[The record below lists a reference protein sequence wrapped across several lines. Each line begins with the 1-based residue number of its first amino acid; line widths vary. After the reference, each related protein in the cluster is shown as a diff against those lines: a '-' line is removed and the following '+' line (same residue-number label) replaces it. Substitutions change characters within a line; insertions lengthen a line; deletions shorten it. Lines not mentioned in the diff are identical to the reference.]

1 MRWRNSAAMGTCK
14 MADVQNI
21 SDRQTMN
28 VVIVG
33 HVDHGKSTLVGRLL
47 ADTNTLG
54 DGKLEKVQET
64 CKRSGKQFEYAFLLD
79 ALEEEQGQGITI
91 DAARVFFR
99 TELRDYI
106 IIDAPGHIE
115 FLKNMVT
122 GAARAEAAVL
132 LIDAKEGVQENSRRH
147 GYLLSMLGIKQIVV
161 AVNKIDLVDYDQGA
175 FDAITEEYQEF
186 LSGIGVEPLQFIPVS
201 AREGDNIAERGGK
214 LDWYQGPTILQAL
227 DDLKKAAA
235 NEELPLR
242 MPVQDV
248 YKFNEVGDDRRI
260 VAGRIESGTLKAGD
274 EVIFLPSGKRAHV
287 ASLEVFN
294 APTPSQL
301 GPGDSA
307 SITLTEQLFVSRGE
321 VLSHLDS
328 KPSVSTR
335 LRVNL
340 FWLGKAPMQPGKRY
354 KLKLA
359 TASVEVTIDSI
370 DRVLD
375 ASELDSS
382 SDKGQIERHDVAELT
397 LRTRKPVAFDLS
409 AELESTG
416 RFVIVDGFDIA
427 GGGIVREALS
437 DNLETRRLERQLR
450 DMEWVRGDVT
460 PAMREEL
467 TGHEAAMIMFSG
479 SPDAGK
485 HDIARALEAA
495 LVRAGSHAYLLD
507 GKNVVLGID
516 ADIAF
521 DDIDELVRRFGE
533 VANILLDA
541 GLLVISTTN
550 VIGLADHRKIATQIA
565 PAPMFLVHVGASGD
579 ELADAADVC
588 IDPATAPLDAVA
600 TILAAFTQK
609 TS

>member
-1 MRWRNSAAMGTCK
+1 MP
-14 MADVQNI
+14 
-21 SDRQTMN
+21 SDTNTSERQTMN

-64 CKRSGKQFEYAFLLD
+64 CRRSGKQFEYAFLLD

-99 TELRDYI
+99 TDLRDYI

-161 AVNKIDLVDYDQGA
+161 AVNKIDLVDYNEGA
-175 FDAITEEYQEF
+175 FRAITEEYQEF
-186 LSGIGVEPLQFIPVS
+186 LSGIGVEPLRFIPVS
-201 AREGDNIAERGGK
+201 AREGDNIADRGDK
-214 LDWYQGPTILQAL
+214 LDWYEGPTILEAL
-227 DDLKKAAA
+227 DGLKKAAT
-235 NEELPLR
+235 NDQLPLR
-242 MPVQDV
+242 MPVQDI
-248 YKFNEVGDDRRI
+248 YKFNDVGDDRRI
-260 VAGRIESGTLKAGD
+260 IAGRIESGTLAPGD
-274 EVIFLPSGKRAHV
+274 EVLFLPSGKRSHV
-287 ASLEVFN
+287 ASLEVFS
-294 APTPSQL
+294 AATPQSV
-301 GPGDSA
+301 GPGECA
-307 SITLTEQLFVSRGE
+307 SITLTEQVFVSRGE
-321 VLSHLDS
+321 LLCHPSS
-328 KPSVSTR
+328 KPHVSTR
-335 LRVNL
+335 LKVNL
-340 FWLGKAPMQPGKRY
+340 FWLGKAPMTPGKRY

-370 DRVLD
+370 ERVLD
-375 ASELDSS
+375 ASELGSS
-382 SDKGQIERHDVAELT
+382 SDKGMVERHDVAELT
-397 LRTRKPVAFDLS
+397 LRTRKPVAFDVS

-416 RFVIVDGFDIA
+416 RFVIVDGYDIA

-460 PAMREEL
+460 PAMRAAL

-479 SPDAGK
+479 TSESGK
-485 HDIARALEAA
+485 HDVARALEAA
-495 LVRAGSHAYLLD
+495 LVQTGNHAYLLD

-550 VIGLADHRKIATQIA
+550 VIGLADHRQIATQIA
-565 PAPMFLVHVGASGD
+565 PAPMFLVHVGSSDD
-579 ELADAADVC
+579 ELANHADVC
-588 IDPATAPLDAVA
+588 VDAQTPPKDAVA
-600 TILAAFTQK
+600 AILATF
-609 TS
+609 SESPG